1 MGVLHISRLKTL
13 FESQIFEFID
23 DKKII
28 AQKPNI
34 TEEELYNIKLSQ
46 SMLLFALKNISGLEY
61 KDLKSS
67 IVDNFKDN
75 GLDAILYCEK
85 NDTLYICQSKFSKK
99 GNSNIDKGETLK
111 FLEGINDLLI
121 LNFSKFNEKVKSL
134 KKDIEYA
141 INSPNIRIEIILAHS
156 GNVLSKDIELLI
168 REKIE
173 ALNDTDEVI
182 FYEEY
187 NLIKAYND
195 LKEAVNGEPI
205 NAEFDIS
212 NWGIMDEPYKS
223 YYGTISCGKIAELS
237 ENSSKRLFSKNLR
250 SFIGIN
256 SINFDIVKSL
266 LNNPQNFFYLNNG
279 IVLLCKEVIKSAYN
293 SGKRDIGKFTLKDV
307 SIINGAQTVGSIK
320 YAFAKQ
326 PDKVNSSHVFIKII
340 SLENT
345 PKDFDKLI
353 TIASNTQNKIE
364 KRDFISLDG
373 EQNRLLSEFYLS
385 NLSYHVKRDDLGENK
400 NDKNYYFE
408 EATISLACF
417 QDNIDFSTYAKREI
431 GKLWDEDNYKILFH
445 SKLSVHFLVNII
457 SIFREI
463 ENYVKL
469 LEDQKRL
476 ICTHGIY
483 LISNIIF
490 NNHKT
495 TLLNPKF
502 NLNNFI
508 EKDFKNDI
516 YRICHRV
523 TEVYTLKYTQ
533 NKIPLSVFKNF
544 VLCRDIKNDV
554 LELEGK
560 IRTNKQPTLFD

>member
-23 DKKII
+23 DKKITK
-28 AQKPNI
+28 QKPNI
-34 TEEELYNIKLSQ
+34 SNEELYNIKLSQ
-46 SMLLFALKNISGLEY
+46 SMLLFALRNISGLEY
-61 KDLKSS
+61 KELRNS

-75 GLDAILYCEK
+75 GLDAILYSEK
-85 NDTLYICQSKFSKK
+85 NNTLYICQSKFSQK

-121 LNFSKFNEKVKSL
+121 LNFSKFNEKVKTL

-156 GNVLSKDIELLI
+156 GNFLSSDIDLLI

-205 NAEFDIS
+205 NAEFDLS

-237 ENSSKRLFSKNLR
+237 ENNTKRLFSKNLR

-293 SGKRDIGKFTLKDV
+293 SGKRDVGKFTLKDV

-326 PDKVNSSHVFIKII
+326 PEKVNNSHVFIKII
-340 SLENT
+340 SLENA

-364 KRDFISLDG
+364 KRDFISLDE
-373 EQNRLLSEFYLS
+373 EQNRLISEFYLS
-385 NLSYHVKRDDLGENK
+385 NLFYHVKRDDLIENK
-400 NDKNYYFE
+400 DNKNYYFE

-431 GKLWDEDNYKILFH
+431 GKLWDDDNYSILFN
-445 SKLSVHFLVNII
+445 SKLSVRFLVNII
-457 SIFREI
+457 LIFREI
-463 ENYVKL
+463 DTFIKS

-476 ICTHGIY
+476 ICSHGIY

-490 NNHKT
+490 DNHKIT
-495 TLLNPKF
+495 ILNPKF
-502 NLNNFI
+502 NIDNFI
-508 EKDFKNDI
+508 KIDFKDDI

-523 TEVYTLKYTQ
+523 TEVYILKYTQ

-560 IRTNKQPTLFD
+560 LITNKQPTLFD